1 MMTDNKVYTI
11 KMISGEEIVSRINK
25 LEGMQELVK
34 PYTVMI
40 SQQGYGLAPWMATAP
55 DSNCI
60 VSDQAIVAA
69 AETDKSVAQ
78 QYIKQ
83 TTGVDVGPPS
93 GLILG

>member
-25 LEGMQELVK
+25 LEGMQELIK
-34 PYTVMI
+34 PRTVMVG
-40 SQQGYGLAPWMATAP
+40 QQGYGLAPWMVTAP

-69 AETDKSVAQ
+69 TETDKSVAQ